1 MVTLSK
7 FRKVILISSILFI
20 GLTLTPAVKATTI
33 SDIFPAALPNYAYGG
48 WQGPFGDGTAGR
60 LFATADGTGIYAD
73 ATYNGLVWALRSTP
87 EFPSVDMTMHFN
99 IPNRDF
105 TSADYFALLLIFH
118 SPTTPPS
125 TPPGTNCDGTCSYVS
140 DRKSTRLNSSHSQ
153 ISYAVFCLKKKK
165 LHALPADGLTHN

>member
-73 ATYNGLVWALRSTP
+73 ATYNGLVWALGSTP
-87 EFPSVDMTMHFN
+87 EFPSVDLTMQVKN
-99 IPNRDF
+99 LYRDV
-105 TSADYFALLLIFH
+105 TSDAVSDHLLIIQ
-118 SPTTPPS
+118 S
-125 TPPGTNCDGTCSYVS
+125 
-140 DRKSTRLNSSHSQ
+140 L
-153 ISYAVFCLKKKK
+153 
-165 LHALPADGLTHN
+165 